1 MPWSM
6 TNAPPAMRS
15 LPVSVR
21 EKAIHIANALLL
33 EGESEGRAIRIGI
46 AQAQRWALRRR
57 SLQAGAGWMR
67 R

>member
-1 MPWSM
+1 
-6 TNAPPAMRS
+6 MRS

>member
-1 MPWSM
+1 
-6 TNAPPAMRS
+6 MRS

-33 EGESEGRAIRIGI
+33 EGESAGRAIRIGI
-46 AQAQRWALRRR
+46 AQAKRWALRRR
-57 SLQAGAGWMR
+57 SLQAGGGWMR